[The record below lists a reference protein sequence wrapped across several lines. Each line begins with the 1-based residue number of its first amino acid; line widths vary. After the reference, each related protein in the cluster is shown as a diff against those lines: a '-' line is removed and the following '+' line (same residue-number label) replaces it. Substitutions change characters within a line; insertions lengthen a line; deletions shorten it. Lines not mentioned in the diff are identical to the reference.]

1 MPTSALGAA
10 NTVVWFVEE
19 VKVTRILDV
28 GPGHGKYG
36 LLLREYLN
44 RDIHIDAVEAW
55 PDYIEKFAWMPQIYD
70 NIYIEDICDT
80 PTEKLAEYDMIL
92 MIDIIEHLEKSRG
105 LALLDRMP
113 GWVVINTPTKFF
125 TQDASVPTEAHLSLW
140 NLDDFGQRVHTSAI
154 VDESLIVRL
163 KPKD

>member
-19 VKVTRILDV
+19 VHATKILDV

-44 RDIHIDAVEAW
+44 EKADIDAVEAW
-55 PDYIEKFAWMPQIYD
+55 PDYIKQFTWMPHLYGEIFL
-70 NIYIEDICDT
+70 EDICDV
-80 PTEKLAEYDMIL
+80 PTETLDGYDLIL
-92 MIDIIEHLEKSRG
+92 MVDIIEHLEKSRG
-105 LALLDRMP
+105 LALLDRMS
-113 GWVVINTPTKFF
+113 GWVVVSTPTRFF

-140 NLDDFGQRVHTSAI
+140 NLNDFGHRLDTSAI

-163 KPKD
+163 RPKD